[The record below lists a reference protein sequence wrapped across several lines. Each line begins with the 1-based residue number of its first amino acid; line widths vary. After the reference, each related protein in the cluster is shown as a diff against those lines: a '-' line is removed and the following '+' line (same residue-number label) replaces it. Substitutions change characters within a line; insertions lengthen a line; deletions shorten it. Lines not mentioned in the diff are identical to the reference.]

1 MHYSRRQFI
10 KTAGLA
16 TAGTVL
22 ATHTSLGSGSIWS
35 ANSNTLKVG
44 LIGCGGRGTGAAG
57 EALNADPN
65 VILTAMADAFE
76 DQLQSSYNNLKE
88 KYGDKVQVTASN
100 RFVGLDAY
108 QKLIDS
114 DVDVVLLAAPP
125 CFRPQH
131 LEAAV
136 NANKHI
142 FCEKPFAVDAPGL
155 RRVMEAAKKAKAN
168 NLSLVSGFCWRY
180 HQPKRDTFGR
190 VLNGQIGEILG
201 GEATYNTG
209 ELWFKERQRGWSDME
224 YKLRNWLYYNWLSG
238 DHLVEQA
245 IHSIDMFSWAMGDK
259 APLKISGTGGRQK
272 RTDSKF
278 GNVYDH
284 FGLTYEYDDGVKI
297 YFFCRQQNNT
307 TPSYAVEL
315 IGKDGRCYVDCR
327 TGEHKIT
334 GKNAWNLA
342 DTTKFT
348 DAEAYKQT
356 KVRGMYQGEHDELFA
371 SIRANKPMNDGEWMT
386 RSNMMALAGRMAVYT
401 GETITYDQALNSTE
415 VLFPEDISWDTK
427 YDISVA
433 IPGITAFK

>member
-1 MHYSRRQFI
+1 MTYSRRQFI

-16 TAGTVL
+16 TAGTIL
-22 ATHTSLGSGSIWS
+22 ATRTSLSSNSIWTM
-35 ANSNTLKVG
+35 NSNTLKVG

-76 DQLQSSYNNLKE
+76 DHLESSYNNLKE
-88 KYGDKVQVTASN
+88 KYGEKVQVPESN
-100 RFVGLDAY
+100 RFIGLDAY
-108 QKLIDS
+108 EKLLES

-125 CFRPQH
+125 AFRPMH

-136 NANKHI
+136 NAKKHI

-155 RRVMEAAKKAKAN
+155 RRVMAAAKKAKAN

-190 VLNGQIGEILG
+190 VLNGQIGNILG

-209 ELWFKERQRGWSDME
+209 ELWFMERKRGWSDME

-272 RTDSKF
+272 RTDPKF
-278 GNVYDH
+278 GNVFDH
-284 FGLTYEYDDGVKI
+284 FGLTYEYDDGAKI

-315 IGKDGRCYVDCR
+315 IGSEDRK
-327 TGEHKIT
+327 
-334 GKNAWNLA
+334 
-342 DTTKFT
+342 
-348 DAEAYKQT
+348 
-356 KVRGMYQGEHDELFA
+356 
-371 SIRANKPMNDGEWMT
+371 ST
-386 RSNMMALAGRMAVYT
+386 R
-401 GETITYDQALNSTE
+401 LNSSH
-415 VLFPEDISWDTK
+415 VRISYAVFCLK
-427 YDISVA
+427 
-433 IPGITAFK
+433 KK

>member
-10 KTAGLA
+10 KTAGIAAVGSTIVPNLA
-16 TAGTVL
+16 WASKIPW
-22 ATHTSLGSGSIWS
+22 TS
-35 ANSNTLKVG
+35 NSNTLKVG
-44 LIGCGGRGTGAAG
+44 LIGCGDRGTGAVG

-65 VILTAMADAFE
+65 VILTAMADVFE
-76 DQLQSSYNNLKE
+76 DQLQGAFNSLKG
-88 KYGDKVQVTASN
+88 KYGNKVQVSDKHKYIG
-100 RFVGLDAY
+100 FDAY

-125 CFRPQH
+125 CFRAQH

-136 NANKHI
+136 NAGKHI

-155 RRVMEAAKKAKAN
+155 RRVMEAAKKAKTK

-180 HQPKRDTFGR
+180 HQPKRDAFGR

-209 ELWFKERQRGWSDME
+209 ELWFKERKRGWSEME

-238 DHLVEQA
+238 DHVVEQA

-259 APLKISGTGGRQK
+259 APLKVSGTGGRQK
-272 RTDSKF
+272 RTDPKF

-284 FGLTYEYDDGVKI
+284 FGLTYEYDNGVKI

-307 TPSYAVEL
+307 IPSYAVEL

-327 TGEHKIT
+327 TGEHRIT
-334 GKNAWNLA
+334 GKHPWNLA
-342 DTTKFT
+342 DETKFT
-348 DAEAYKQT
+348 DADAYKET
-356 KVRGMYQGEHDELFA
+356 EVRGMYQVEHDELFA
-371 SIRANKPMNDGEWMT
+371 SIRSGKPMNDGEWMT
-386 RSNMMALAGRMAVYT
+386 RSNLLALAGRMAAYS
-401 GETITYDQALNSTE
+401 GQTITFDQALNSTE
-415 VLFPEDISWDTK
+415 ILFPGDISWNTK
-427 YDISVA
+427 YDVPIAV
-433 IPGITAFK
+433 PGITAFK

>member
-1 MHYSRRQFI
+1 MNYSRRQFL
-10 KTAGLA
+10 KTAGIV
-16 TAGTVL
+16 TI
-22 ATHTSLGSGSIWS
+22 GSAMAKNNLWS
-35 ANSNTLKVG
+35 AGSPWSSNSNTLKIG

-76 DQLQSSYNNLKE
+76 DQLQNSFDTLTKR
-88 KYGDKVQVTASN
+88 YGSKVQVPEST

-114 DVDVVLLAAPP
+114 DVDVVLLAAPT

-136 NANKHI
+136 NAGKHI

-155 RRVMEAAKKAKAN
+155 RRVMEAAKKAEEKR
-168 NLSLVSGFCWRY
+168 LSLVSGFCWRY
-180 HQPKRDTFGR
+180 HQPKRDTFSR

-238 DHLVEQA
+238 DHVVEQA
-245 IHSIDMFSWAMGDK
+245 IHSIDMFSWAMADK
-259 APLKISGTGGRQK
+259 APLKVSGTGGRQK
-272 RTDSKF
+272 RTDPKF

-284 FGLTYEYDDGVKI
+284 FGLTYEYENGTKI
-297 YFFCRQQNNT
+297 YFFCRQQNGT

-315 IGKDGRCYVDCR
+315 IGQDGRCHVDCR

-334 GKNAWNLA
+334 GKNPWNLA
-342 DTTKFT
+342 DETKFT
-348 DAEAYKQT
+348 NAEAYKET
-356 KVRGMYQGEHDELFA
+356 EVRGMYQVEHDELFA
-371 SIRANKPMNDGEWMT
+371 SIRASKPVNDGEWMT
-386 RSNMMALAGRMAVYT
+386 RSNLLALAGRMAAYS
-401 GETITYDQALNSTE
+401 GQTITFNQALDSTE
-415 VLFPEDISWDTK
+415 ILFPENITWDTK
-427 YDISVA
+427 YDLSIA
-433 IPGITAFK
+433 IPGITEFK